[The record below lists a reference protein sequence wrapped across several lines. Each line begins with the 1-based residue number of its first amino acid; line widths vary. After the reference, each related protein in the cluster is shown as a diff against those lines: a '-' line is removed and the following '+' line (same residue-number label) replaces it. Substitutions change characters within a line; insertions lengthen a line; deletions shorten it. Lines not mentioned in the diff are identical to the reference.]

1 MDIEA
6 WMVGARDE
14 ESVIESISGRW
25 ERKGKGNTRTAT
37 AFGLS
42 VSFGLSR

>member
-25 ERKGKGNTRTAT
+25 ERKGNTRTAT

-42 VSFGLSR
+42 ISFGLTR